1 MADDQAVAGEA
12 MEGEKGM
19 EIRRVVPERVV
30 TSVTPPRSEPL
41 DSEKLWVDDKPDTDA
56 LREHLFHEGR
66 LLVSD
71 VQRLINT
78 ADAIFRKEPNVLTIA
93 APIAICGDIH
103 GQFYDLLKLFE
114 VGGDPKDVQYLFL
127 GDYVDRGLFSIEVL
141 LLLYA
146 YKICFPDRFFMLR
159 GNHECRHLTE
169 HFTFKEECVHKY
181 DISVYKMAVESFDAL
196 PLAAV
201 VSEQFFC
208 IHGGIS
214 ECIKTVED
222 IQKANRFMEPPQKGV
237 TCDVLWADPMDDYDT
252 YTGDER
258 FFFNDVRSCSCVYS
272 YQAVCDFL
280 KLNNLRCLIR
290 AHEAQDE
297 GYKTYRQKDNFPT
310 VITLFSA
317 PNYLDAYGNKGAI
330 MVFDG
335 SVMNIRQFEWVDHP
349 YWLPN
354 FMDVF
359 TWSIPFV
366 AEKVADL
373 LVKILEVCNEDDD
386 ELDEGMSEE
395 EIKAAKR
402 ERIRAKIRA
411 IGRMRAMYSTMSQ
424 KNILLVHQGSDGML
438 STLPDRANSDDARK
452 ADLMNEKRP
461 GTP

>member
-1 MADDQAVAGEA
+1 MAAAS
-12 MEGEKGM
+12 EKKTL
-19 EIRRVVPERVV
+19 EIRRGVPERIV
-30 TSVTPPRSEPL
+30 TSVVPPRSLPL
-41 DSEKLWVDDKPDTDA
+41 PSEELWLDGKPDTDA

-66 LLVSD
+66 LHIED
-71 VQRLINT
+71 VHKILNT
-78 ADAIFRKEPNVLTIA
+78 ANAIFREEPNVLMIE

-127 GDYVDRGLFSIEVL
+127 GDYVDRGLFSIECL
-141 LLLYA
+141 LLLYS
-146 YKICFPDRFFMLR
+146 YKICFPKRFFMLR

-169 HFTFKEECVHKY
+169 HFTFKEECIHKY
-181 DISVYKMAVESFDAL
+181 ELSAYKEAVESFDSL

-201 VSEQFFC
+201 VSDQFFC

-214 ECIKTVED
+214 ENIKTVDD
-222 IQKANRFMEPPQKGV
+222 IRNVNRFAEPPQKGAA
-237 TCDVLWADPMDDYDT
+237 CDVLWADPMEDFDT
-252 YTGDER
+252 YNGEQR
-258 FFFNDVRSCSCVYS
+258 FFFNDIRSCSCVFS
-272 YQAVCDFL
+272 YKAACDFL
-280 KLNNLRCLIR
+280 DRNHLRCIIR

-366 AEKVADL
+366 AEKVAAL
-373 LVKILEVCNEDDD
+373 LMKILEICNEDEDG
-386 ELDEGMSEE
+386 ELTEE
-395 EIKAAKR
+395 ELKAKQR
-402 ERIRAKIRA
+402 ERIRAKILA
-411 IGRMRAMYSTMSQ
+411 IGRMRAMCGSMSE
-424 KNILLVHQGSDGML
+424 KNIGMIRRGSDGML
-438 STLPDRANSDDARK
+438 ITETEKEAIDPLKIRK
-452 ADLMNEKRP
+452 ADLVNEKRP
-461 GTP
+461 DVEDEDEPPKSS